1 MNLARFFNPDLIEI
15 NLKARTKI
23 EAIEKLTDLFC
34 GKYPDKNKEEIIQS
48 VIEREE
54 HGTTSFGRGFA
65 FPHARTDA
73 VEDLFIVF
81 GVCAD
86 GIESDAPD
94 RMPLKVICL
103 LLTPRNISRL
113 YLQTLSA
120 LASLARRPDIL
131 NIILKVDSPKNLI
144 KLIERT
150 NIRIKKALTAADI
163 MTEKTPTV
171 NPDDSL
177 KKVANIM
184 YKHRLDGVAVVDADK
199 KLVGEVS
206 ETELLKF
213 AMPDYESF
221 IANISN
227 APDLEPFE
235 DILKQGDKASV
246 KEVMN
251 PNVVTVS
258 KEIQVVEIAAMML
271 FKDVERV
278 MVVADDRLVGMVSR
292 SDIVSKIIRG

>member
-15 NLKARTKI
+15 NLKAQTKI

-34 GKYPDKNKEEIIQS
+34 EKYPKKNKDEIIKS

-73 VEDLFIVF
+73 VDDLFIVF
-81 GVCAD
+81 GICTD
-86 GIESDAPD
+86 GIETDASDH
-94 RMPLKVICL
+94 MPLKVICL

-120 LASLARRPDIL
+120 LAGLARRPDIL

-144 KLIERT
+144 KLIERA

-163 MTEKTPTV
+163 MSEKTPTV
-171 NPDDSL
+171 SKEDSL

-184 YKHRLDGVAVVDADK
+184 FKHRLDGVAVVDAGK

-206 ETELLKF
+206 EKELLKF

-227 APDLEPFE
+227 APDLEPF
-235 DILKQGDKASV
+235 DDVLKQGDKASV
-246 KEVMN
+246 EEVMN
-251 PNVVTVS
+251 DNVVTVS
-258 KEIQVVEIAAMML
+258 KDTQVVEIAAMML
-271 FKDVERV
+271 FKDIDRV
-278 MVVADDRLVGMVSR
+278 MIVDGDRFVGMVSR

>member
-1 MNLARFFNPDLIEI
+1 MNLARFFDPDLIEI
-15 NLKARTKI
+15 NLKAKTKI
-23 EAIEKLTDLFC
+23 EAIEKLSDIFC
-34 GKYPDKNKEEIIQS
+34 KKYPDKDKNEIIQS

-73 VEDLFIVF
+73 VDDLFIVF
-81 GVCAD
+81 GICAD
-86 GIESDAPD
+86 GIETDAPD
-94 RMPLKVICL
+94 QMPLKVICL
-103 LLTPRNISRL
+103 LLTPRNISKL

-131 NIILKVDSPKNLI
+131 NIILKVDSPKNLV
-144 KLIERT
+144 KLIERA
-150 NIRIKKALTAADI
+150 NIRIKKALIAADI
-163 MTEKTPTV
+163 MSEKTSTV
-171 NPDDSL
+171 TAEDSL

-184 YKHRLDGVAVVDADK
+184 FKHRLDGVAVVDSDK
-199 KLVGEVS
+199 KLLGEVS
-206 ETELLKF
+206 EKDLLKF

-235 DILKQGDKASV
+235 DVLKQGDKALV
-246 KEVMN
+246 KDVMN
-251 PNVVTVS
+251 GDVVTVS
-258 KEIQVVEIAAMML
+258 RETQVVEIAAMML
-271 FKDVERV
+271 FKDVDRV
-278 MVVADDRLVGMVSR
+278 MVVDGGRFVGMVSR

>member
-1 MNLARFFNPDLIEI
+1 MNLARFFDPDLIEI
-15 NLKARTKI
+15 NLKAKTKI
-23 EAIEKLTDLFC
+23 EAIEKLSVIFC
-34 GKYPDKNKEEIIQS
+34 KKYPDKNKDEIVQS

-73 VEDLFIVF
+73 VDDLFIVF
-81 GVCAD
+81 GICAD
-86 GIESDAPD
+86 GIETDAPD
-94 RMPLKVICL
+94 QMPLKVICL
-103 LLTPRNISRL
+103 LLTPRNISKL

-131 NIILKVDSPKNLI
+131 NIILKVDSPKNLV
-144 KLIERT
+144 KLIERA
-150 NIRIKKALTAADI
+150 NIRIKKALIAADI
-163 MTEKTPTV
+163 MSEKIPTV
-171 NPDDSL
+171 TAEDSL

-184 YKHRLDGVAVVDADK
+184 FKHGLDGIAVVDADK
-199 KLVGEVS
+199 KLRGEVS
-206 ETELLKF
+206 EKDLLKF

-235 DILKQGDKASV
+235 DVLKQGDKALV
-246 KEVMN
+246 KDVMN
-251 PNVVTVS
+251 DDVVTVS
-258 KEIQVVEIAAMML
+258 RETQVVEIAAMML
-271 FKDVERV
+271 FKDVDRV
-278 MVVADDRLVGMVSR
+278 MVLDGDRFVGMVSR